1 MYLTNNLCPQTP
13 FIVFR
18 GFLNARMVT
27 SAGKVGEFF
36 DVFVELSSNWKHPF
50 QWVVMASRLL
60 GVMEIFLQPGC
71 CLSRV
76 KTVHAFKNYGLGRS
90 PSTGLR
96 PGQHKCLPKWFALT
110 FFANCWQPGSLPRE
124 AEILLRGVSSLAL
137 RGLLTLLMG
146 WHKAALVYFL
156 GIWKQ
161 MEINFVWQILQ
172 HSLVILP
179 LSGAYRIEICFWC
192 WSMGLLKFPCLR
204 ERAC

>member
-60 GVMEIFLQPGC
+60 GVMEVFLQPGC

-76 KTVHAFKNYGLGRS
+76 KTVHVFKNYGLGRS
-90 PSTGLR
+90 PQVLGQASTNAFPNDLHWPFLQIADSLGASQGRL
-96 PGQHKCLPKWFALT
+96 KY
-110 FFANCWQPGSLPRE
+110 CWG
-124 AEILLRGVSSLAL
+124 G
-137 RGLLTLLMG
+137 
-146 WHKAALVYFL
+146 
-156 GIWKQ
+156 
-161 MEINFVWQILQ
+161 
-172 HSLVILP
+172 VIL
-179 LSGAYRIEICFWC
+179 
-192 WSMGLLKFPCLR
+192 GLEGSFDTFDGV
-204 ERAC
+204 A